1 MIPMDPSPADAAFA
15 SLIVPS
21 QVESVRKAATF
32 LVQSA
37 KDMRVPLA
45 SDSVFELAI
54 VEALNNA
61 IKHGDAGR
69 RGAMIVC
76 EMERAAHRLTVR
88 ILDQGPG
95 FALPI
100 PPAKS
105 DPEDVLAVP
114 ESGYG
119 LSIIQSVFPTMRTIS
134 RDGHFGVEMSV
145 TF

>member
-1 MIPMDPSPADAAFA
+1 MEPTRADAAFA
-15 SLIVPS
+15 SLTVS
-21 QVESVRKAATF
+21 NRVESVRSAASF
-32 LVQSA
+32 LVQAA

-61 IKHGDAGR
+61 VKHGDTGR
-69 RGAMIVC
+69 PGAMIVC
-76 EMERAAHRLTVR
+76 ELERTDHRLTVR

-95 FALPI
+95 FELQVLPR
-100 PPAKS
+100 PRPE
-105 DPEDVLAVP
+105 PEDVAAVP

-119 LSIIQSVFPTMRTIS
+119 LSIIQSVFPTTRTIS
-134 RDGHFGVEMSV
+134 RDGHFGVEMSL